1 MSVRIVIECEDYWVA
16 DSLHKLGS
24 EVENTSLMDK
34 VYNAKKMAKDNGDH
48 YTAKIEYIE
57 DKPSK

>member
-1 MSVRIVIECEDYWVA
+1 MSVRITIECEDYWVA
-16 DSLHKLGS
+16 DSLNALAA
-24 EVENTSLMDK
+24 EVENTSLMNK

-57 DKPSK
+57 KK